1 MRVFISVFCMVAVAL
16 IGVANAEA
24 PKDQTT
30 PEAFGSVE
38 GDIVLHGQPKANV
51 DVLLLR
57 QLTGGG
63 DFSRTTETDAKGHFR
78 FDKIPD
84 GEYSVGHQVM
94 YTPRGVGWSSPTG
107 TDTYRRHVIV
117 ESGEHVIVPPY
128 PKGHTL
134 KGRMVL
140 APGSTYD
147 VAWQGEDMRH
157 IYTTNSWSK
166 GKRVRTPEES
176 HAWWEKFRKTKKFK
190 KEWTKGT
197 RIVLMVEPD
206 GSFHAFDVPPG
217 NYKLNIEVGRN
228 VELAPGVLPAN
239 VFTSFTMPDADLT
252 LPDLQV
258 REPAT
263 K

>member
-1 MRVFISVFCMVAVAL
+1 MRVFISMYCVLAVLLASVAHAQS
-16 IGVANAEA
+16 

-30 PEAFGSVE
+30 PEQLGSVE
-38 GDIVLHGQPKANV
+38 GDIILHDQPKANV

-57 QLTGGG
+57 QLTGDGG
-63 DFSRTTETDAKGHFR
+63 FSRTTTTDSEGHFR
-78 FDKIPD
+78 FDKIPA
-84 GEYSVGHQVM
+84 GEYAVGHQVM
-94 YTPRGVGWSSPTG
+94 YETRAANWVSPTG
-107 TDTYRRHVIV
+107 TDTYRRNVIV
-117 ESGEHVIVPPY
+117 EPGEHVIVPPY

-157 IYTTNSWSK
+157 IYTTNAWSK
-166 GKRVRTPEES
+166 DKRVRTPEES
-176 HAWWEKFRKTKKFK
+176 RAWWEDFRKTKKFK
-190 KEWTKGT
+190 KAWTKGT

-217 NYKLNIEVGRN
+217 SYELVIDVGSN
-228 VELAPGVLPAN
+228 VELPEGTLPAN
-239 VFTSFTMPDADLT
+239 VFTTFTMPNADLT

-258 REPAT
+258 REP
-263 K
+263 KQM

>member
-1 MRVFISVFCMVAVAL
+1 MRVFIPMFCMVALAL
-16 IGVANAEA
+16 LGVATAEA

-30 PEAFGSVE
+30 PEALGSVE
-38 GDIVLHGQPKANV
+38 GDIVLHGHPKANT
-51 DVLLLR
+51 DVELLSQFR
-57 QLTGGG
+57 EGE
-63 DFSRTTETDAKGHFR
+63 DFSRTTKTDSKGHFR
-78 FDKIPD
+78 FDNIPA
-84 GEYSVGHQVM
+84 GEYAVGHHVM
-94 YTPRGVGWSSPTG
+94 YDTRAANWSSRTG
-107 TDTYRRHVIV
+107 TDTYRRNVIV
-117 ESGEHVIVPPY
+117 APGEHVIVPPY

-157 IYTTNSWSK
+157 IYTTNAWSK
-166 GKRVRTPEES
+166 DKRVRTPEES

-190 KEWTKGT
+190 KAWTKGT
-197 RIVLMVEPD
+197 RIVLMVQPD

-217 NYKLNIEVGRN
+217 NYELNIEVGSN
-228 VELAPGVLPAN
+228 VELAPGVFPAS
-239 VFTSFTMPDADLT
+239 VFTSFTMPNADLT